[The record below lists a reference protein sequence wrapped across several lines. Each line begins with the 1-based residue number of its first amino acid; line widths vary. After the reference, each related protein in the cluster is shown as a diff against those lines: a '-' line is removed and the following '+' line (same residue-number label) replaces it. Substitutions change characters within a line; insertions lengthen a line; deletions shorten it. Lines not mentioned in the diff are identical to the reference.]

1 MNFFIRKVQ
10 SNIWSVVLIAIVSVF
25 VYSNTATNGYSIDDE
40 LVVYNHPQVMKGL
53 DGIYDIF
60 TTHYVIQED
69 HQYGY
74 RPITKASFAIEYY
87 FFGHN
92 PMLSHLIN
100 ALLYG
105 FLCVMLFV
113 VFKKIFRFTSNENL
127 FLLLAV
133 LLFAVHPI
141 HTEVVASLKN
151 REEILCFLFGL
162 MAMYCFAHPFSLRK
176 IHFYIFGFFF
186 IVLSIITKQNG
197 VVFAVLVPLQIYFF
211 NINYNKEATFDIKVY
226 NKIFISKLDLKNYVE
241 YASSFIKNNS
251 KKVLGFIILIFIT
264 FSISYLSIKV
274 PETHLPTNSEVQY
287 WHNPNYTQ
295 PTFERKVFLF
305 LESNLFYLQKLI
317 YPSPLLFYYGYN
329 MFPLE
334 SVFTFKTMVSFLI
347 FLFLMLIAIALII
360 KKHILSFSILF
371 YFISISIFL
380 NLFMPIAG
388 IVAERFVFIASWGF
402 CLGFVFLIFSFFK
415 QPIVQLSVE
424 ETKNKPKLKKNY
436 VPLVIFPFLLIFSY
450 QTMQR
455 NKDWKDGFSIVE
467 ADIKH
472 LNNSFFANSYYATK
486 LDVMSNQNSN
496 YGVLTKMTKHYKRAI
511 EIYPDYDKVWNNL
524 GRIYFEEYQNID
536 SAKYYFTNAIRINPN
551 NHYAQFH
558 IAYIN
563 QIQGRIEEAK
573 NGYLKTLNI
582 YPKFENALLLLSNLY
597 LYQFN
602 KLDSAYYYNMVAAN
616 YYPNSESVLLNTGN
630 FYLFT
635 GDTLNAVEK
644 YETAFSINPNNRNN
658 AKSLY
663 EYFIKTNNNT
673 KADYYE
679 RYF

>member
-1 MNFFIRKVQ
+1 MKFKRISTQ
-10 SNIWSVVLIAIVSVF
+10 LSIAIIALVSVGI
-25 VYSNTATNGYSIDDE
+25 YSNTMLNNYSIDDE

-53 DGIYDIF
+53 DGIYEIF

-74 RPITKASFAIEYY
+74 RPITKASFAIEFH
-87 FFGHN
+87 FFGQN

-113 VFKKIFRFTSNENL
+113 IFKKIFKFSSSENL

-162 MAMYCFAHPFSLRK
+162 MAMYCFTHTFSFKK
-176 IHFYIFGFFF
+176 IHFYIFGFIF
-186 IVLSIITKQNG
+186 ICLSIITKQNG
-197 VVFAVLVPLQIYFF
+197 VVFALLIPLQIYFF
-211 NINYNKEATFDIKVY
+211 NLNYNKEAAFSI
-226 NKIFISKLDLKNYVE
+226 KIFNKFVAPKFELKKHVDN
-241 YASSFIKNNS
+241 ALSFLRNNS
-251 KKVLGFIILIFIT
+251 KRVLGLLLIILLTSF
-264 FSISYLSIKV
+264 ISYLSIKV
-274 PETHLPTNSEVQY
+274 PEAQLPTNSEVQY

-295 PTFERKVFLF
+295 PTLEREVFLF
-305 LESNLFYLQKLI
+305 LESNFFYLQKLI

-334 SVFTFKTMVSFLI
+334 SVFTFKTIVSFLI
-347 FLFLMLIAIALII
+347 FLVLMIIAIVLIL

-402 CLGFVFLIFSFFK
+402 CLGIVFLVFSVFK

-424 ETKNKPKLKKNY
+424 KSKNKSKIQKNY
-436 VPLVIFPFLLIFSY
+436 VSLVFVPFLLIFSY

-455 NKDWKDGFSIVE
+455 NKDWKDGFSIVQ
-467 ADIKH
+467 ADIQH

-486 LDVMSNQNSN
+486 LDISSNHDRNF
-496 YGVLTKMTKHYKRAI
+496 GVIQSMTKYYKRAI

-536 SAKYYFTNAIRINPN
+536 SAKYYFTNAVRINPN

-563 QIQGRIEEAK
+563 QIQGEFEDAK
-573 NGYLKTLNI
+573 NGYLYTLKIN
-582 YPKFENALLLLSNLY
+582 PRFENALLLLSNIY

-602 KLDSAYYYNMVAAN
+602 KLDSASYYNMVAAN

-630 FYLFT
+630 FYFYT
-635 GDTLNAVEK
+635 GDTLKAVEK

>member
-1 MNFFIRKVQ
+1 MSFMNFKRL
-10 SNIWSVVLIAIVSVF
+10 STHLSIAIIALVSVGI
-25 VYSNTATNGYSIDDE
+25 YLNTMFNEYSIDDE
-40 LVVYNHPQVMKGL
+40 LVVYNHPQVMQGL
-53 DGIYDIF
+53 DGIYEIF

-74 RPITKASFAIEYY
+74 RPITKASFAIEYH
-87 FFGHN
+87 FFGQN
-92 PMLSHLIN
+92 PLVSHLIN

-105 FLCVMLFV
+105 FLCVFLFV
-113 VFKKIFRFTSNENL
+113 VFKKIFKFSSDENL

-162 MAMYCFAHPFSLRK
+162 MAMYCFSKPLILKK
-176 IHFYIFGFFF
+176 IYFYILGFAF
-186 IVLSIITKQNG
+186 IVLSILTKQNG
-197 VVFAVLVPLQIYFF
+197 VVFAMLIPLQIYFF
-211 NINYNKEATFDIKVY
+211 NINYDKERTFSI
-226 NKIFISKLDLKNYVE
+226 KIFNKFVAPKLELKKHFDNVL
-241 YASSFIKNNS
+241 SFLKNNS
-251 KKVLGFIILIFIT
+251 KKVLGFFIILG
-264 FSISYLSIKV
+264 ISFTIAYLSIKI
-274 PETHLPTNSEVQY
+274 PEAQLPTNSEVQY
-287 WHNPNYTQ
+287 WHNPNLTQ

-305 LESNLFYLQKLI
+305 LESNLFYLKKLV

-334 SVFTFKTMVSFLI
+334 SIFTLKTIVSFLI
-347 FLFLMLIAIALII
+347 FLFLIMIAIALII
-360 KKHILSFSILF
+360 KRHILSFFIFF

-388 IVAERFVFIASWGF
+388 IVAERLVFIASWGF
-402 CLGFVFLIFSFFK
+402 CLGIVFLVFSILK
-415 QPIVQLSVE
+415 QPIIQSLIE
-424 ETKNKPKLKKNY
+424 ESKSNLKLQKNY
-436 VPLVIFPFLLIFSY
+436 VPIVFLPLLLIFSY
-450 QTMQR
+450 QTLQR
-455 NKDWKDGFSIVE
+455 NKDWKDGFSIVQ
-467 ADIKH
+467 ADIQY

-486 LDVMSNQNSN
+486 LDILSNH
-496 YGVLTKMTKHYKRAI
+496 YGNLGVIQRMTKYYKRAI

-573 NGYLKTLNI
+573 AGYIRTLQI

-602 KLDSAYYYNMVAAN
+602 KIDSAYYYNNVAAK
-616 YYPNSESVLLNTGN
+616 YYPVSESVLLNTGN